1 MVMLRTSG
9 AAVRG
14 FTLIELLL
22 VIAIMGLMGTAA
34 VGGYRAMQ
42 RGMEERGVMQN
53 VNQFVRSAYQR
64 AQIDRT
70 PVAVYFWN
78 ETLREESDTETLVV
92 VGKAVAVRRAG
103 RISEV
108 QGSHLSDEFGD
119 LRHMRFMVDDDT
131 DSDTE
136 TGGNSSKDAK
146 TGMFLYP
153 MNGQKD
159 GQGMQRS
166 IVAQTAELEFTGV
179 TLLDIGKVG
188 QVPVYRFNI
197 IDMGGVSWKRGDGY
211 GLEFAEIT
219 LPHNYIFGSQ
229 FKSKT
234 SSPVSEIAKL
244 SFKPG
249 TNSGGGSSGGISGNS
264 TVLVSSLRPGS
275 SGELSALPVG
285 TSENPTTSM
294 N

>member
-1 MVMLRTSG
+1 
-9 AAVRG
+9 
-14 FTLIELLL
+14 
-22 VIAIMGLMGTAA
+22 MGTAA

-53 VNQFVRSAYQR
+53 VNKFVRSAYQR

-78 ETLREESDTETLVV
+78 ETLREETDDDTLVV
-92 VGKAVAVRRAG
+92 VGRAVAVRRAG

-108 QGSHLSDEFGD
+108 QGAYLWDEFGD
-119 LRHMRFMVDDDT
+119 LRHMRFMLDDDT
-131 DSDTE
+131 DAEDNE
-136 TGGNSSKDAK
+136 GKASKDAK
-146 TGMFLYP
+146 NGMFLYP

-159 GQGMQRS
+159 GQSMQRS
-166 IVAQTAELEFTGV
+166 VVSQMAELESTGV
-179 TLLDIGKVG
+179 WLHDIGKDG
-188 QVPVYRFNI
+188 QVPVYHFTV
-197 IDMGGVSWKRGDGY
+197 IDPGGVTWKRGDGY

-229 FKSKT
+229 FKSRT

-249 TNSGGGSSGGISGNS
+249 TNSGNGSSGGISGNS
-264 TVLVSSLRPGS
+264 TVLVSSLRPSS
-275 SGELSALPVG
+275 SGELSAAPVG

-294 N
+294 H